1 MTNEELRDYL
11 VTEADW
17 DVEEAENLT
26 SEELVKAWLE
36 YNGIIAYTDEI
47 LEVVAA
53 AYENNI
59 NALQSR

>member
-1 MTNEELRDYL
+1 MSNEELRDYL
-11 VTEADW
+11 VMEADW

-36 YNGIIAYTDEI
+36 YNGIIGYTDDI